1 MAGAIMK
8 AQEIFE
14 SSVNAMKQL
23 LTREEMLD
31 SIKRAKDRGEEGN
44 LRLLDNERE
53 NVNEL
58 VRKIVEERGSKDV
71 LKAERREVID
81 AMVVRY
87 LKNREVFMRTFPDG
101 IEEIDPD
108 PFSIW
113 ASIMISPAD
122 EMPVS

>member
-1 MAGAIMK
+1 MK

-14 SSVNAMKQL
+14 SSVKTMKQL
-23 LTREEMLD
+23 LTHEEMTA

-44 LRLLDNERE
+44 LRLLKKERE

-58 VRKIVEERGSKDV
+58 VRKIVEEGGSKAT
-71 LKAERREVID
+71 LKAALPEAVD

-87 LKNREVFMRTFPDG
+87 LKNREVFMKTFPDG
-101 IEEIDPD
+101 IEDIHPD

-122 EMPVS
+122 ETPAS

>member
-1 MAGAIMK
+1 MK
-8 AQEIFE
+8 AQEIFD
-14 SSVNAMKQL
+14 SSVKAMKQL
-23 LTREEMLD
+23 LTSREMLD

-44 LRLLDNERE
+44 LGLLKEERE
-53 NVNEL
+53 KVNEL
-58 VRKIVEERGSKDV
+58 VRKIVEEGGSNAV

-87 LKNREVFMRTFPDG
+87 LKNRDVFMKTFPDG

-122 EMPVS
+122 EMPAS

>member
-1 MAGAIMK
+1 MK

-14 SSVNAMKQL
+14 KSVEAMKQL
-23 LTREEMLD
+23 LAREEMMG
-31 SIKRAKDRGEEGN
+31 SIRRAKDRGEEGN
-44 LRLLDNERE
+44 LRLLEEERE
-53 NVNEL
+53 HVNEL
-58 VRKIVEERGSKDV
+58 VRKIVDEGGSNAA
-71 LKAERREVID
+71 LKAERGEVVD

-122 EMPVS
+122 ETRAS

>member
-1 MAGAIMK
+1 MK

-14 SSVNAMKQL
+14 KSVSAMRQL
-23 LTREEMLD
+23 LTREEMMS

-44 LRLLDNERE
+44 LVLLEKERE

-71 LKAERREVID
+71 LKAERPEVID

-87 LKNREVFMRTFPDG
+87 LKNREVLMKTFPDG
-101 IEEIDPD
+101 IEEIDAD

-122 EMPVS
+122 EVPAS

>member
-1 MAGAIMK
+1 MK

-14 SSVNAMKQL
+14 SSVKAMKQL
-23 LTREEMLD
+23 LSRQEMLD

-44 LRLLDNERE
+44 IRLLNTERE

-58 VRKIVEERGSKDV
+58 VRKIVKEGASKTA
-71 LKAERREVID
+71 LKAERLEAVD

-87 LKNREVFMRTFPDG
+87 LKNREIFMKTFPEGLED
-101 IEEIDPD
+101 ISTD

-122 EMPVS
+122 ETPAS

>member
-1 MAGAIMK
+1 MK

-14 SSVNAMKQL
+14 GSVKAMKQL
-23 LTREEMLD
+23 LTRDEMMG
-31 SIKRAKDRGEEGN
+31 SIKRAKEREEEGN
-44 LRLLDNERE
+44 VRLLKKERE

-58 VRKIVEERGSKDV
+58 VRKIVDEGGSKAA
-71 LKAERREVID
+71 LKAERREVVD

-87 LKNREVFMRTFPDG
+87 LRNRDVFMRTFPDG

-122 EMPVS
+122 EMPAS

>member
-1 MAGAIMK
+1 MK

-14 SSVNAMKQL
+14 NSVKAMKQL
-23 LTREEMLD
+23 LAHQEMLD
-31 SIKRAKDRGEEGN
+31 SIKRAQDRGEEGN
-44 LRLLDNERE
+44 LRLLENERE
-53 NVNEL
+53 KVNEL
-58 VRKIVEERGSKDV
+58 VRKIVEARGSKDV

-87 LKNREVFMRTFPDG
+87 LKNREVFMKTFPDG

-113 ASIMISPAD
+113 ASMMISPAD
-122 EMPVS
+122 ETPAS